1 MPKPQGGGHSDP
13 VYDYVEKQDFRN
25 YQISKMERGVRYIE
39 HRWHRIT
46 NDRQAMA
53 FMLRLEAYDYEE
65 IAVVMGVRKS
75 RVHQLIEECA
85 MTLMGGE
92 MYV

>member
-1 MPKPQGGGHSDP
+1 M
-13 VYDYVEKQDFRN
+13 EKQDFRN
-25 YQISKMERGVRYIE
+25 YQISKTERGVRYIE

-65 IAVVMGVRKS
+65 IAAVTGVRKS

-85 MTLMGGE
+85 QLLIGNT
-92 MYV
+92 YSYPQK